1 MEQRNLDRA
10 SLLLRVVFG
19 GLMAVNHGYGK
30 VAKLFWGDPTQFADV
45 FGMGPVVSLALAA
58 FAEFVCAI
66 LLVVGLRT
74 RLAAI
79 PLIVTMAV
87 AAFWIHRADP
97 LAEREL
103 ALLYLAAYVAI
114 YLIGPG
120 WYALDRVIGER
131 RGIGV

>member
-10 SLLLRVVFG
+10 ALVLRVVFG
-19 GLMAVNHGYGK
+19 GLMAVNHGY
-30 VAKLFWGDPTQFADV
+30 AKFVKLLTGDPTQFPDV
-45 FGMGPVVSLALAA
+45 FGMGPVVSLALAS
-58 FAEFVCAI
+58 FAEFICAM
-66 LLVVGLRT
+66 LLVLGLGT
-74 RLAAI
+74 RMAAI
-79 PLIVTMAV
+79 PLIITMAV

-120 WYALDRVIGER
+120 WYSLDRVIGER
-131 RGIGV
+131 QGTGV